1 MPALSPTMTE
11 GNLSKWLIK
20 KGDTVKAGDLIAEIE
35 TDKATMEVEAVDEG
49 VVLDLLFK
57 EGEANIPVNK
67 AIAIIGDPN
76 EKVEVKKEAPVEKV
90 IEEKKIEK
98 NIETKIENKK
108 ADIID
113 TPSPKIEEDTNLSS
127 EEITMRQALR
137 DTMAEEMRKD
147 NKVFI
152 LGEEVAEYQGAYKVT
167 QDLLQEFGK
176 ERVLDTPI
184 SEHGFTGLAVGAAFK
199 GLRPILEF
207 MTFNFSMQAID
218 QIINSAAK
226 TLYMSGGQINCPI
239 VFRGPNGAAAQ
250 VAAQHSQDFSS
261 WYSQVP
267 GLKVIAPSTPYN
279 AKGLLRSAISDPNP
293 VIFLENEIL
302 YGLKGPVNND
312 VNFSIPIG
320 KANIE
325 KEGKDLT
332 IVTYSIMLQ
341 KSNEA
346 ALRLKEEYNLDAEI
360 IDLQTLR
367 PLDTETILNSVK
379 KTNRLITVEESWPFG
394 SVGSEIANIVQR
406 DAFDYL
412 DSPVIKVN
420 SADVPMPYSLSLE
433 KLYLPQVEDIINA
446 AKLASCHEFIMELP
460 AGYNSQIGERGT
472 SMSGGQRQRIA
483 IARTLLLKP
492 KILIMDEAT
501 SALDYFTE
509 RNVVENLKSFYKDS
523 TIFFITHRL
532 ATVSNA
538 DVIVMMEDGAVIE
551 QGCHDSLIK
560 NKGAYFSLYNQQES
574 AEIT

>member
-1 MPALSPTMTE
+1 MTTEILMPALSPTMTE

-20 KGDTVKAGDLIAEIE
+20 KGDQVKAGDLIAEIE

-49 VVLDLLFK
+49 VVIDLLFK
-57 EGEANIPVNK
+57 EGDVNIPVNK
-67 AIAIIGDPN
+67 PIAIIGNPDEKIEEKN
-76 EKVEVKKEAPVEKV
+76 EKPLEKSGENKKTEKV
-90 IEEKKIEK
+90 IEKKFEIEK
-98 NIETKIENKK
+98 N
-108 ADIID
+108 DILQEK
-113 TPSPKIEEDTNLSS
+113 PKQNEQDKNLSS

-147 NKVFI
+147 KKIFI

-176 ERVLDTPI
+176 DRVLDTPI

-267 GLKVIAPSTPYN
+267 GLKVLAPSTPYN
-279 AKGLLRSAISDPNP
+279 AKGLLRSAITDPNP

-302 YGLKGPVNND
+302 YGLKGQVNND
-312 VNFSIPIG
+312 INFSIPIG

-341 KSNEA
+341 KSKEA
-346 ALRLKEEYNLDAEI
+346 AKTLKDQFNLDVEI

-367 PLDTETILNSVK
+367 PLDFETVINSVK

-394 SVGSEIANIVQR
+394 SVGSEIANVVQR

-412 DSPVIKVN
+412 DSPIIKVN
-420 SADVPMPYSLSLE
+420 SADVPMPYSSSLE
-433 KLYLPQVEDIINA
+433 KLYLPQVDDIIEA
-446 AKLASCHEFIMELP
+446 AKKVT
-460 AGYNSQIGERGT
+460 Y
-472 SMSGGQRQRIA
+472 
-483 IARTLLLKP
+483 
-492 KILIMDEAT
+492 
-501 SALDYFTE
+501 
-509 RNVVENLKSFYKDS
+509 
-523 TIFFITHRL
+523 
-532 ATVSNA
+532 
-538 DVIVMMEDGAVIE
+538 
-551 QGCHDSLIK
+551 IK
-560 NKGAYFSLYNQQES
+560 
-574 AEIT
+574 

>member
-1 MPALSPTMTE
+1 MSTEILMPALSPTMTE

-76 EKVEVKKEAPVEKV
+76 EKVEVKKEAPEEKV
-90 IEEKKIEK
+90 IEENKIEK
-98 NIETKIENKK
+98 TTEKKVEIKKNDKIDKQSAK
-108 ADIID
+108 L
-113 TPSPKIEEDTNLSS
+113 EEDKNLSS

-147 NKVFI
+147 KKVFL

-167 QDLLQEFGK
+167 QGLLEEFGK
-176 ERVLDTPI
+176 KRVLDTPI

-279 AKGLLRSAISDPNP
+279 AKGLLRSAILDPNP

-341 KSNEA
+341 KSKEA
-346 ALRLKEEYNLDAEI
+346 ALKLKDEYNLDVEI

-367 PLDTETILNSVK
+367 PLDTEKVINSVK

-412 DSPVIKVN
+412 DSPILKVN
-420 SADVPMPYSLSLE
+420 SADVPMPYSSSLE
-433 KLYLPQVEDIINA
+433 KLYLPQVDDIINA
-446 AKLASCHEFIMELP
+446 AK
-460 AGYNSQIGERGT
+460 
-472 SMSGGQRQRIA
+472 
-483 IARTLLLKP
+483 K
-492 KILIMDEAT
+492 
-501 SALDYFTE
+501 
-509 RNVVENLKSFYKDS
+509 
-523 TIFFITHRL
+523 
-532 ATVSNA
+532 VSYIN
-538 DVIVMMEDGAVIE
+538 
-551 QGCHDSLIK
+551 
-560 NKGAYFSLYNQQES
+560 
-574 AEIT
+574 